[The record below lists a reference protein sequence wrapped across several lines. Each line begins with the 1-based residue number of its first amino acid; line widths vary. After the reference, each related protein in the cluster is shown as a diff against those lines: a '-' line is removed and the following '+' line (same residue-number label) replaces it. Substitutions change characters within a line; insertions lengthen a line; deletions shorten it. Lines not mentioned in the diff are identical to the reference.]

1 MSSTKKQYDIQ
12 VVYNIAL
19 NYLLLQTFM
28 HRYILQSPEPAFFAT
43 SVLVTNVVE
52 ILEVRVQ
59 IALAVHE
66 VRAQLPV
73 WRPLAMPYWP
83 Y

>member
-1 MSSTKKQYDIQ
+1 MYDT
-12 VVYNIAL
+12 AL
-19 NYLLLQTFM
+19 QKLFCYTFANT
-28 HRYILQSPEPAFFAT
+28 QFPEPAFFAT
-43 SVLVTNVVE
+43 SVLITHAVE

-59 IALAVHE
+59 IALAAHE

>member
-1 MSSTKKQYDIQ
+1 MSSTKKQYDIKA
-12 VVYNIAL
+12 VYNVAL
-19 NYLLLQTFM
+19 NYLVFQTFM
-28 HRYILQSPEPAFFAT
+28 HCYILQSPEPAFFAT
-43 SVLVTNVVE
+43 SVLITHVVG
-52 ILEVRVQ
+52 ILEVRIQ
-59 IALAVHE
+59 IALAAHE

>member
-1 MSSTKKQYDIQ
+1 MSSTKKQYDIKA
-12 VVYNIAL
+12 VYNVAL
-19 NYLLLQTFM
+19 NYLVVQTFM

-59 IALAVHE
+59 IALAAHK